1 LLEIALM
8 SLTDDRRDDVVGHR
22 RPPRHSRFQPG
33 VSGNPSGRPKGT
45 PNLKTMLEK
54 VLKEQIS
61 LREGNETRK
70 LTKAEAVIRSVVI
83 GALKGD
89 SRSQAT
95 LFRLAEQVG
104 QFHEEDRGQTVEV
117 VRFSWLPAEDP
128 RLDADVSTMPAISK
142 INRE

>member
-1 LLEIALM
+1 V
-8 SLTDDRRDDVVGHR
+8 SLTDDDTGYRVGHC

-33 VSGNPSGRPKGT
+33 QSGNPSGRPKGT
-45 PNLKTMLEK
+45 PNLKTLLEK

-61 LREGNETRK
+61 LREGNDTK
-70 LTKAEAVIRSVVI
+70 TLSKAEAVIRSVVI

-104 QFHEEDRGQTVEV
+104 QFEEKPDELRRIERVIV
-117 VRFSWLPAEDP
+117 SWKAPDDSQCYTGPADLPAINQ
-128 RLDADVSTMPAISK
+128 IS
-142 INRE
+142 RD